1 MAESQTNAGTTTVME
16 AGERTARPNRGR
28 FGRHRGGR
36 GGRGRGGRAQAA
48 TPNSQA
54 QPVTGTTASASTS
67 SLGGDVPTPQNSQ
80 SGRGSRRSRNAR
92 RGGAN
97 AGQRTTFGAQ
107 RTFGGQLTTDQQAE
121 GQEGEE
127 ETRVPGLRVEAKA
140 FVPGQPTHNSRN
152 AAEAVVPK
160 GKAQHVRRGS
170 KSVAPDLP
178 TRIHEDITYGQY
190 ECVICTNEVLVNS
203 RIWSCSICWTVSHM
217 SCVRKWYTNQMK
229 KPEQPGAQAP
239 SGWRCPG
246 CNSSMTEEPSTYHC
260 WCGKEVNPNPG
271 QLVLTRAARWFA
283 MQDHVRLVRRWG
295 LAYRAF
301 VESMFPRNVAARQIT
316 PMAGV
321 ARRSAET
328 FFPAENMNAPAPV
341 IRGYVAVVRYQYPHF
356 ATAAKNSKRF
366 PASNAETEL
375 PHSTTGS

>member
-36 GGRGRGGRAQAA
+36 GGRGRGGHAQAV

-54 QPVTGTTASASTS
+54 QLVTGTTASASTS
-67 SLGGDVPTPQNSQ
+67 SLGGDVPAPPNSQ
-80 SGRGSRRSRNAR
+80 SGRGSRRPRNVR

-97 AGQRTTFGAQ
+97 AGQKTTFGAQ

-121 GQEGEE
+121 GEEGGE

-140 FVPGQPTHNSRN
+140 FVPGQPTHHSRN

-190 ECVICTNEVLVNS
+190 ECVICTNEVL
-203 RIWSCSICWTVSHM
+203 
-217 SCVRKWYTNQMK
+217 MK

-246 CNSSMTEEPSTYHC
+246 CNSSMTEEPSIYHC
-260 WCGKEVNPNPG
+260 WCGKEVNPN
-271 QLVLTRAARWFA
+271 
-283 MQDHVRLVRRWG
+283 
-295 LAYRAF
+295 
-301 VESMFPRNVAARQIT
+301 MFPRNGAARQIT

-328 FFPAENMNAPAPV
+328 CFPAENMNAPAPV

-356 ATAAKNSKRF
+356 ATAAKSSKKF

>member
-1 MAESQTNAGTTTVME
+1 ME

-28 FGRHRGGR
+28 FGKHRGGR
-36 GGRGRGGRAQAA
+36 GGRDRGGRAQAA

-67 SLGGDVPTPQNSQ
+67 ALGGDVPTPQNSQ

-190 ECVICTNEVLVNS
+190 ECVICTNEVL
-203 RIWSCSICWTVSHM
+203 
-217 SCVRKWYTNQMK
+217 MK

-260 WCGKEVNPNPG
+260 WCGKEVNPN
-271 QLVLTRAARWFA
+271 
-283 MQDHVRLVRRWG
+283 
-295 LAYRAF
+295 
-301 VESMFPRNVAARQIT
+301 MFPRNVAARQIT

-341 IRGYVAVVRYQYPHF
+341 IRGYVAVVRYPYPHF